1 MRAHRVRIA
10 VWPSK
15 NKRNFM
21 KTTLLASAML
31 FALPVATFAADPPP
45 PPMGWSGTGEA
56 GLSIASGNT
65 KSQNL
70 NAKLDLKFNDDQWKD
85 DFYLLAQRN
94 KSNTTVTTVDT
105 STTPPSTVSTSKY
118 DLTANRYEAGASFG
132 YKIDERSYV
141 VGAGRYEHDEFSPY
155 DYQYTLSIG
164 YGYQVLKNASDEL
177 AFEIGPGY
185 KVVQPTSYITTSI
198 DTSVQ
203 PNVFTIYTVHPDSDS
218 NVVARGKMEYKHSFS
233 DAVSFVD
240 VLVVEAGS
248 NDKFLQNDA
257 GLAVKMNSHLA
268 LKVGL
273 QTRHNS
279 EVAPGFKK
287 TDELFTTNLVY
298 NF

>member
-1 MRAHRVRIA
+1 
-10 VWPSK
+10 
-15 NKRNFM
+15 M
-21 KTTLLASAML
+21 KTTLLASAVL
-31 FALPVATFAADPPP
+31 LALPIAALAADPPP
-45 PPMGWSGTGEA
+45 PPPIGWSGSGEA

-94 KSNTTVTTVDT
+94 KANVVDA
-105 STTPPSTVSTSKY
+105 SGASRY
-118 DLTANRYEAGASFG
+118 DLTASRYEAGASFG
-132 YKIDERSYV
+132 YKIDERSYI
-141 VGAGRYEHDEFSPY
+141 VGAGRYEHDEFSAY
-155 DYQYTLSIG
+155 DYQYILSIG
-164 YGYQVLKNASDEL
+164 YGYQVLKSASDEL

-185 KVVQPTSYITTSI
+185 KVVQPASYFVPYVGTPTGS
-198 DTSVQ
+198 TVTG
-203 PNVFTIYTVHPDSDS
+203 VTVHPDSDS
-218 NVVARGKMEYKHSFS
+218 NVVARGKMEYKHAFS

-240 VLVVEAGS
+240 VFVVEAGS
-248 NDKFLQNDA
+248 GNNFFQNDA

-268 LKVGL
+268 LKIGL

-279 EVAPGFKK
+279 DVNFIPLSSFPAGQAPVYKK

>member
-1 MRAHRVRIA
+1 
-10 VWPSK
+10 
-15 NKRNFM
+15 M

-31 FALPVATFAADPPP
+31 FALPFAAIAADPPPP
-45 PPMGWSGTGEA
+45 PPMGWSGSGEA

-70 NAKLDLKFNDDQWKD
+70 NAKLDFKFNDDQWKD

-94 KSNTTVTTVDT
+94 KSNITVTTVDA
-105 STTPPSTVSTSKY
+105 STTPPSVVSTSKY

-185 KVVQPTSYITTSI
+185 KVVQPTSF
-198 DTSVQ
+198 DVVN
-203 PNVFTIYTVHPDSDS
+203 PNPPPDVLHVKPDSDS

-248 NDKFLQNDA
+248 GNKFLQNDA

>member
-1 MRAHRVRIA
+1 
-10 VWPSK
+10 
-15 NKRNFM
+15 M
-21 KTTLLASAML
+21 KTTLLAAAVL
-31 FALPVATFAADPPP
+31 FALPIAAIAADPPSLI
-45 PPMGWSGTGEA
+45 GWSGSGEA

-70 NAKLDLKFNDDQWKD
+70 NTKLDIKFNDSQWKD

-94 KSNTTVTTVDT
+94 KANVTVATVDT
-105 STTPPSTVSTSKY
+105 STSPPTTISTSRY

-132 YKIDERSYV
+132 YKIDDRSYI
-141 VGAGRYEHDEFSPY
+141 VGAGRYEHDEFSAY

-164 YGYQVLKNASDEL
+164 YGYQVLNNAADQL

-185 KVVQPTSYITTSI
+185 KVVQPASYYLAPVDPGSPQ
-198 DTSVQ
+198 VK
-203 PNVFTIYTVHPDSDS
+203 FKPDSDS
-218 NVVARGKMEYKHSFS
+218 NLVARGKMEYKHNFS
-233 DAVSFVD
+233 AAVALVD
-240 VLVVEAGS
+240 VLTVEAGS
-248 NDKFLQNDA
+248 GNKFLQNDA

-279 EVAPGFKK
+279 EVANGFKK

>member
-1 MRAHRVRIA
+1 
-10 VWPSK
+10 
-15 NKRNFM
+15 M
-21 KTTLLASAML
+21 KTTLLASAVL
-31 FALPVATFAADPPP
+31 LALPLAAIAADPPPP
-45 PPMGWSGTGEA
+45 PPMGWSGSGEA
-56 GLSIASGNT
+56 GLSVASGNT

-70 NAKLDLKFNDDQWKD
+70 NAKLDLKFNDDRWKD

-94 KSNTTVTTVDT
+94 KSNTTVTTVDN
-105 STTPPSTVSTSKY
+105 STNPPSLVSTSKY

-132 YKIDERSYV
+132 YKLDERSYI

-155 DYQYTLSIG
+155 DYQYVLSIG

-185 KVVQPTSYITTSI
+185 KVVQPTSYYLIPVDPGSPL
-198 DTSVQ
+198 VK
-203 PNVFTIYTVHPDSDS
+203 FKPDSDS
-218 NVVARGKMEYKHSFS
+218 NLVARGKMEYKHNFS
-233 DAVSFVD
+233 DAVSFSD
-240 VLVVEAGS
+240 VFVVEAGS
-248 NDKFLQNDA
+248 GNKFFQNDA

-268 LKVGL
+268 LKVAL

-279 EVAPGFKK
+279 VVLPGFKK